1 MGVKLNSV
9 TIALDNKSHV
19 FIPGQNISGLCVI
32 SLNGKM
38 NLSQLSIKLMGKAE
52 CKWEEEYTD
61 YYTDSNGQSQS
72 RRETRTIRSE
82 EYVVNMEYSPGKS
95 MNFVDHLFY
104 YDVYSFHI

>member
-9 TIALDNKSHV
+9 TIALDNKSNV

-38 NLSQLSIKLMGKAE
+38 NLSQLSIKLKGKAE
-52 CKWEEEYTD
+52 CEWKEVYTECHRD
-61 YYTDSNGQSQS
+61 RYGRTHSES
-72 RRETRTIRSE
+72 RTRTIRSE